1 MLLKKYKT
9 EEVKRTVTFCT
20 KEMKNEFIDECSK
33 ISNLPENQKLSES
46 SIDDFL
52 IKVVNIFEVNPIFS
66 ITVQKM
72 GKNCWSINDLFLVF
86 RFDFENSQIMATGG
100 ERGVF
105 TKTFIFNSNNS
116 SFESIK

>member
-9 EEVKRTVTFCT
+9 EVNRTVTFCT
-20 KEMKNEFIDECSK
+20 EEMKNEFIDECSK
-33 ISNLPENQKLSES
+33 IGNLPENQKLPES
-46 SIDDFL
+46 LIDDFL
-52 IKVVNIFEVNPIFS
+52 IKVVNIFEMNPIFS
-66 ITVQKM
+66 ITVQKKE
-72 GKNCWSINDLFLVF
+72 KNCWSINGLFLVF
-86 RFDFENSQIMATGG
+86 RFDFEKSQIMATGG